1 MQDFDVYLNELY
13 EVLRNM
19 CAIHVVRPISW
30 RLVEG
35 IIEQAYHMCQ
45 IIYGLLEKLQ
55 AVEAQLGVA
64 VSGVY
69 NAAQLD
75 NHGAPLIPA
84 AYV

>member
-35 IIEQAYHMCQ
+35 TIEQAYHMCQ
-45 IIYGLLEKLQ
+45 IMYGISVVRLSICRIGIRRHDVRVVQ
-55 AVEAQLGVA
+55 QFPSRGF
-64 VSGVY
+64 
-69 NAAQLD
+69 NR
-75 NHGAPLIPA
+75 
-84 AYV
+84 